1 MRIRKKKSGIKGK
14 QEEEGALLGRNAQ
27 GGAEC
32 IPVPSAPLPLSV
44 GPRSAMPAALPP
56 LCVEESLGKFALGP
70 RSDKVIAWKCRVL
83 PAAPRSS
90 ARRSPSVSLCLDS
103 VRGSI
108 AGARPVRKG
117 KRNDDANSF
126 TSSLWQ
132 DRLWARGQPPSPP
145 PPSRTRRHSANTPS
159 PPVTALS
166 LCDPPDPATRSA
178 LLPPFNLFLM
188 KS

>member
-1 MRIRKKKSGIKGK
+1 MRIWKKKSGIKGK
-14 QEEEGALLGRNAQ
+14 QEEGGALLGRNAQ

-56 LCVEESLGKFALGP
+56 LCVQESLGKFALGP

-90 ARRSPSVSLCLDS
+90 GRCSPSVSLCLDS

-117 KRNDDANSF
+117 KRNDDANRF
-126 TSSLWQ
+126 TPSLWQ
-132 DRLWARGQPPSPP
+132 DRLWARGQPAPP
-145 PPSRTRRHSANTPS
+145 PASLSNAA
-159 PPVTALS
+159 ALS
-166 LCDPPDPATRSA
+166 EHPEPPRYCTVAV
-178 LLPPFNLFLM
+178 
-188 KS
+188 